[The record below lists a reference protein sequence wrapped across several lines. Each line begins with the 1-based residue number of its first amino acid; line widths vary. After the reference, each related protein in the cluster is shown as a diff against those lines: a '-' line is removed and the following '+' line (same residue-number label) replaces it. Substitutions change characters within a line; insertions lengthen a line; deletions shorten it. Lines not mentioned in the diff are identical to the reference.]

1 MCQKTGL
8 HKTHGQRI
16 FFFFLQDIYKQVGV
30 TQKCAGQIREPGDG
44 DGDGGRGG
52 GGVVRDE
59 RRLGLNS
66 SSRELCCE

>member
-8 HKTHGQRI
+8 HKTHGQRIPFLI

-52 GGVVRDE
+52 GGCE
-59 RRLGLNS
+59 R
-66 SSRELCCE
+66 